1 VRRPTL
7 NSKLSAEDFQRWY
20 WLKEELSEYC
30 RVNNLSRSGS
40 KPDIALRI
48 IAHLSGEKLPP
59 TTKVK
64 KKGNMPLFFKLSD
77 VIGRGW
83 KCNPSLG
90 AFFRE
95 HCGAGFR
102 FNAAIR
108 NFVHTQAG
116 SSLQQAVECYRASV
130 APGAPKQE
138 IIPQN
143 EYNRHTR
150 EFYQTHPKATRSQ
163 VLEAWWA
170 KRNSEKN

>member
-1 VRRPTL
+1 MRRPAL
-7 NSKLSAEDFQRWY
+7 NQKLSAADFQRWY

-40 KPDIALRI
+40 KPDIAQRI

-59 TTKVK
+59 PSKVK
-64 KKGNMPLFFKLSD
+64 KRGDMPSSFKLGD
-77 VIGRGW
+77 VIGQGW

-90 AFFRE
+90 AFFRK

-108 NFVHTQAG
+108 NFIHTHAG
-116 SSLQQAVECYRASV
+116 STLQQAVECYKESV

-150 EFYQTHPKATRSQ
+150 EFYQTHPKATRGQ

-170 KRNSEKN
+170 KRNSEKS